1 MLIVLQYLYSND
13 VSLRDT
19 AKALKSRCFAGKF
32 FKAVNAIKK
41 ATLDEFA
48 SANSGVSLEKR
59 LNDLRKFLKVATEGG
74 SIDFARTTLGKSLFV
89 FMKVSQVI
97 YSYVLCHTIPVVCLS

>member
-1 MLIVLQYLYSND
+1 M
-13 VSLRDT
+13 
-19 AKALKSRCFAGKF
+19 
-32 FKAVNAIKK
+32 NAIKK

-97 YSYVLCHTIPVVCLS
+97 YSYFSDHTILVGFVTYYRYLTFLFGNTMVAYYGNSPHT